1 MVILH
6 MTTAQESNNGHHLS
20 PLPCS
25 FPDSQQQNQS
35 KDSTDNNSPLA
46 QSGNGVVERQKDVDI
61 TSLLAHEKVTGPFP
75 ASAYHVPPEL
85 YAPKADSFRDT
96 IPDGL
101 STMKMPDRC
110 QFMFSDGRQCK
121 MARSDIH
128 PSLCPYHSEREEQL
142 FGAPHTRS
150 SVRGPSFDLPE
161 LFSASRDL
169 TTAAGVN
176 RALGQV
182 FRLLAQRRISRQE
195 AATFG
200 KLAHLL
206 LQSIRAAHAEADV
219 APAESLAADFGLAE
233 HEQATNAVV
242 ERQKGVPITP
252 LLPHNEVLSPVNSSG
267 ESHGH
272 QELSPVN
279 KVQRERNAQTV
290 SAAANS
296 PAPPLPPASSPAPLP
311 GRTAANNS
319 AEMNTSAAS
328 IGNSREINT
337 SENAGLNP
345 LQNEHL
351 QEVRRERPSHES
363 HGNQEL
369 SCGQKVHQEL
379 RGVNKVAAIL

>member
-1 MVILH
+1 
-6 MTTAQESNNGHHLS
+6 MTTAQESTNGHHHS

-35 KDSTDNNSPLA
+35 KDSTNNNSSSVAARPQPEA
-46 QSGNGVVERQKDVDI
+46 F
-61 TSLLAHEKVTGPFP
+61 T
-75 ASAYHVPPEL
+75 ASAYRVPPKL
-85 YAPKADSFRDT
+85 YAPKADSFHDT

-101 STMKMPDRC
+101 STMKLPDRC

-142 FGAPHTRS
+142 FGAPHTRG

-195 AATFG
+195 AATFA

-206 LQSIRAAHAEADV
+206 LQSIRAARAET
-219 APAESLAADFGLAE
+219 AAFATE
-233 HEQATNAVV
+233 EQLPMIPVV
-242 ERQKGVPITP
+242 EREKAVANTALFTHKEAQLRGAKEVITP
-252 LLPHNEVLSPVNSSG
+252 LLPHNQVLSPVN
-267 ESHGH
+267 
-272 QELSPVN
+272 N
-279 KVQRERNAQTV
+279 FQRDRSAQTP

-296 PAPPLPPASSPAPLP
+296 PAPPSAPAAPPAPSPA
-311 GRTAANNS
+311 RTVVNNS
-319 AEMNTSAAS
+319 S
-328 IGNSREINT
+328 EINRYK
-337 SENAGLNP
+337 NVDLNP
-345 LQNEHL
+345 LQNQHL
-351 QEVRRERPSHES
+351 QEDRSEHLPCEIHPRREHQ
-363 HGNQEL
+363 GD
-369 SCGQKVHQEL
+369 QEL
-379 RGVNKVAAIL
+379 RGVNRVGALHS